1 MFKCFYLGIC
11 YLPANYGLLTHKI
24 IVKINKSTVPCLIQ
38 KYWRSSYGWYIINAG
53 SKLDL

>member
-1 MFKCFYLGIC
+1 MFKCFYLGVY

-38 KYWRSSYGWYIINAG
+38 KYWRSSYGWYNINAG